1 MTAAVIIAVDVL
13 LAGWW
18 IRTVLAIWRR
28 PAARWEL
35 GRAGRILALVA
46 AAVLV
51 GAVHGIIVPWGAFLV
66 RRAKL
71 RGEWPS
77 TELPMADGRHR
88 R

>member
-1 MTAAVIIAVDVL
+1 MTSAFIVAADLL

-18 IRTVLAIWRR
+18 VRTLLAIWRR
-28 PAARWEL
+28 PATRWGL

-46 AAVLV
+46 AALLV
-51 GAVHGIIVPWGAFLV
+51 GAVHGIILPWGAFLV

-77 TELPMADGRHR
+77 TELPMADGRPGR
-88 R
+88 